1 MILQKNGIKNYK
13 KYIDDMYIEKY
24 SNSKKDDDF
33 EIKIIKKTCFYPPC
47 LNQIIGSDNYC
58 HLHNKD
64 MI

>member
-1 MILQKNGIKNYK
+1 MYIEKYFNN

-24 SNSKKDDDF
+24 INNKKDDF

-47 LNQIIGSDNYC
+47 LNEVIGDNYC